1 MQLFALVW
9 VFNWV
14 HDEFSH
20 LLHFL
25 EGCHHLVLKK
35 AEYNEYAECSC
46 QNGDKVYGDPVVV
59 YYVLINILCYE
70 VGVHFQVGHGG
81 YYIGENKINF
91 L

>member
-14 HDEFSH
+14 HDELSH

-35 AEYNEYAECSC
+35 AEYYEYAECSC
-46 QNGDKVYGDPVVV
+46 QYGDKVYGDPVVV

-70 VGVHFQVGHGG
+70 VGVHFQVDHGG
-81 YYIGENKINF
+81 YYIGEYKINF